1 MMEHRYFGHNGIV
14 SESIKKNFPEGHV
27 GYVID
32 VGASDGIS
40 VNSTYS
46 LEKNYRWNVLSVEP
60 NPYYEPMLVANRT
73 LVEMCA
79 CGSVPSEASAFHI
92 HLDNPEAYSALTV
105 AKHPTEHA
113 SPDARWSKVMVPVR
127 TIDQLMAKWEFPRLD
142 ALCIDTEG
150 TELDVLKGCDMVK
163 WKPRVV
169 VIEAWDSDGPVHEYL
184 RSMAYTNVDTSVHN
198 YIYRLRK
205 R

>member
-1 MMEHRYFGHNGIV
+1 VTHRYWGNNGELGDTIR
-14 SESIKKNFPEGHV
+14 KCFPDGYT

-60 NPYYEPMLVANRT
+60 NPYYEPMLVANRMF
-73 LVEMCA
+73 VEMCA
-79 CGSVPSEASAFHI
+79 CGSVPSEASEFHI

-105 AKHPTEHA
+105 ANHTTEHA
-113 SPDARWSKVMVPVR
+113 SKDARWSKVMVPVR

-150 TELDVLKGCDMVK
+150 TELDVLKGCDMAK
-163 WKPRVV
+163 WKPKVV

-184 RSMAYTNVDTSVHN
+184 RSLAYNNIGTSIHN
-198 YIYRLRK
+198 YIYRLRN

>member
-1 MMEHRYFGHNGIV
+1 MKPHRYEYHNGDMAD
-14 SESIKKNFPEGHV
+14 SIRKCFPDEYV

-40 VNSTYS
+40 INSTYK
-46 LEKNYRWNVLSVEP
+46 LEKFYRWNVLSVEP
-60 NPYYEPMLVANRT
+60 NPYYEPMLIANRT

-79 CGSVPSEASAFHI
+79 CSDVPKESAEFNV

-105 AKHPTEHA
+105 AKHPTQHA
-113 SPDARWSKVMVPVR
+113 SPGAKWTRLMVPVR

-142 ALCIDTEG
+142 VLCIDTEG
-150 TELDVLKGCDMVK
+150 TELDVLKGCDLTK
-163 WKPRVV
+163 WKPKVIVV
-169 VIEAWDSDGPVHEYL
+169 EAWDSDGPVHEYL
-184 RSMAYTNVDTSVHN
+184 RSLAYSHIGTSIHN
-198 YIYRLRK
+198 YTYRLRN